1 MNKRPYIFFIVAYLT
16 SSFLLLGAAAGVL
29 IADEFIVYGLPL
41 EVEKVSTIDKKQV
54 MVVFRGRERIVA
66 PERVNATLLQ
76 YAVATKDV
84 FRNVSDETLVSA
96 IHEAMKVKDVDSG
109 VELLFFYLNNAA
121 YAMNIK
127 RENVAQLSEHTL
139 SVKLF
144 QNLLTARRK
153 KLPEELIPF
162 LLAHLTVHDSAW
174 VQENFS
180 QMLIRKE
187 QSYLAAVEE
196 IISNL
201 LFFKSEPVQAELLLD
216 TIRDVYTP
224 SHPDV
229 QRFELLVT
237 QYERLRALEP
247 SLDRSLLY
255 PFFESAKGGNG
266 VDLLRLL
273 VVEKIHQFAAYAIE
287 KGLSL
292 SALVLLTELQPD
304 ERSERTQQLLVSA
317 LPTLDLLSPA
327 IEEHNSLLKLL
338 REESENSLLVR
349 REWNGVLTRAIESA
363 ISERDVE
370 SATLFRSYFAPQ
382 SDQERE
388 RYVVLALEE
397 AILLKAIGK
406 NEEARELVQNQGRL
420 SLITRGRLYLTGYY
434 GNWSRFAGVGL
445 CVLSLMGFLFFLRGK
460 LLSAPR
466 ESHQIRSED
475 LTLKAEIANAHVRS
489 PMNQTA
495 PSQVLIAEYEALLG
509 TFSLDRN
516 PTEEA
521 LRAAY
526 RRAIKRVHPDLQPKD
541 IEHTEGSDAFLKVSA
556 DYERLRELKE
566 LIEPA

>member
-1 MNKRPYIFFIVAYLT
+1 MCGFV
-16 SSFLLLGAAAGVL
+16 LLCGVPRGIL
-29 IADEFIVYGLPL
+29 AEEYVVYGLPL
-41 EVEKVSTIDKKQV
+41 EVQKVAPIDEKQV
-54 MVVFRGRERIVA
+54 VVVVRGRERIVA

-76 YAVATKDV
+76 YSMAVKDV
-84 FRNVSDETLVSA
+84 FENVSEETLVSA

-109 VELLFFYLNNAA
+109 VELLFFYLNNGS
-121 YAMNIK
+121 YEMDSK
-127 RENVAQLSEHTL
+127 KEEVTKLFEQSLGVE
-139 SVKLF
+139 LF
-144 QNLLTARRK
+144 QNLLTSPKK

-162 LLAHLTVHDSAW
+162 LLAHLTIHDSAW

-180 QMLIRKE
+180 QTLIRKE
-187 QSYLAAVEE
+187 KPYLAAVEE
-196 IISNL
+196 LISKL
-201 LFFKSEPVQAELLLD
+201 LFLKSEPVRAELLLE
-216 TIRDVYTP
+216 TSRDVYTP

-255 PFFESAKGGNG
+255 PFFDSAKGGNG

-287 KGLSL
+287 KGLPL
-292 SALVLLTELQPD
+292 SALVLLAELQPD

-363 ISERDVE
+363 IGEGDVE

-388 RYVVLALEE
+388 RYVALALEE

-406 NEEARELVQNQGRL
+406 NEEARELVQNQGGL

-460 LLSAPR
+460 LLAAPR
-466 ESHQIRSED
+466 ASHQIRSDD
-475 LTLKAEIANAHVRS
+475 LRLKAEIANVHLRS
-489 PMNQTA
+489 PINQTA
-495 PSQVLIAEYEALLG
+495 PSQALIAEYEALLG

-566 LIEPA
+566 RIEPA